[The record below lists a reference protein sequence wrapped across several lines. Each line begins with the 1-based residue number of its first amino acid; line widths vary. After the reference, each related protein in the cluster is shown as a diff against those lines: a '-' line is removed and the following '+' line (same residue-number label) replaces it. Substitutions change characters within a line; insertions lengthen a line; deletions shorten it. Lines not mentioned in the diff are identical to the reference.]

1 MIGTATTWAHGR
13 HRPWLFNDTEI
24 DVDNNSWGGDPPHK
38 PQGGGDTHG
47 GGNNVAQDA
56 ATIATAPMNNNKS
69 IYDQNLHYIR
79 IYSSLRLLDRIGIL
93 GT

>member
-24 DVDNNSWGGDPPHK
+24 DVDNSWGGDPPHQ

-56 ATIATAPMNNNKS
+56 AAIAAAPMNNNKS